1 MSKPM
6 FSVGQVVMELD
17 HNPIFDFRRKPTDL
31 DYRVDTGRF
40 HKIERAFK
48 KTDGYYY
55 YRFEDGKFGHQSWL
69 RALTGREMVGGLR

>member
-1 MSKPM
+1 MSKPL

-17 HNPIFDFRRKPTDL
+17 HNPERRNPRDP

-40 HKIERAFK
+40 HKIKRVAPEP
-48 KTDGYYY
+48 DGYYY

-69 RALTGREMVGGLR
+69 RALTAREMVGGLR